1 MKVLR
6 FLVPLAVLLFS
17 VFPLTDTDIWWH
29 LACAR
34 EWVVT
39 WTPVRPNIINGHE
52 YFQTVV
58 GFVYGLGGAPL
69 LVAFKAL
76 LWASVFALFLWPLKN
91 WRPAVAVSLVVV
103 LFCLRY
109 QFEIRPAVFSMLF
122 LGIYWN
128 LLPRLFKW
136 HGARRI
142 VAVLAV
148 LLLQWVWCR
157 FQGLY
162 ILGPVFAG
170 VCVACRFAFAERS
183 RRALLWQVSFVMA
196 LFAVP
201 FLHGNGLALF
211 MYPFGLLDRL
221 LGLSESAAVFAS
233 GIAENRSPV
242 TVALAGENVV
252 ACFVAVMSAVGALV
266 VAGYRLYR
274 YFVRNLDDVTERNA
288 VSTVWLCITAVLA
301 LVAERNIVLFLP
313 VFCYAAFSLEGLPL
327 CKSACRVPCR
337 AVLVAVLFA
346 VLGLWC
352 RSLVPYGTSMVSEQR
367 VPVAASE
374 WMKSH
379 PHAGRL
385 FNDDRAG
392 GYLAFVNPQDSTYLD
407 GRFFLK
413 TAEFFER
420 YLHYSEDPSG
430 YMRDMDSLGVDR
442 AVFPLRYYARWDA
455 VVTALSTSE
464 KWHRAYVDSGF
475 VVLDRNY
482 LR

>member
-1 MKVLR
+1 MKVIR
-6 FLVPLAVLLFS
+6 FLVPLAVLLFA

-39 WTPVRPNIINGHE
+39 WTPVRPNVINGHE
-52 YFQTVV
+52 YFQAVV

-76 LWASVFALFLWPLKN
+76 LWAAVFVLFLWPLEKKDV
-91 WRPAVAVSLVVV
+91 RPAAAVSLVVV

-109 QFEIRPAVFSMLF
+109 QLEIRPAVFSMLF

-128 LLPRLFKW
+128 LVPRMLGW
-136 HGARRI
+136 SGIRRA
-142 VAVLAV
+142 VAVISM
-148 LLLQWVWCR
+148 LLLQWLWCR

-170 VCVACRFAFAERS
+170 LCVANRFAFDERS
-183 RRALLWQVSFVMA
+183 RRALLWQVAFVAA

-211 MYPFGLLDRL
+211 LYPFGLLDRL

-252 ACFVAVMSAVGALV
+252 ACVVAAFAAIGALAF
-266 VAGYRLYR
+266 AGRRLY
-274 YFVRNLDDVTERNA
+274 YFVRNSGGVASQRWVAAAWLGVTA
-288 VSTVWLCITAVLA
+288 LLA

-313 VFCYAAFSLEGLPL
+313 VFCYAALDFDAH
-327 CKSACRVPCR
+327 CKAACKIPCR
-337 AVLVAVLFA
+337 AIPVAVLFM

-352 RSLVPYGTSMVSEQR
+352 RSLVPYGASMVADSR
-367 VPVAASE
+367 VPVAAAE

-379 PHAGRL
+379 PHQGRL

-413 TAEFFER
+413 SAEFFGR
-420 YLHYSEDPSG
+420 YLRYSEDPSG
-430 YMRDMDSLGVDR
+430 FMRDMDSLGVDR
-442 AVFPLRYYARWDA
+442 TVFPLRYYARWDA
-455 VVTALSTSE
+455 VVEALSASG
-464 KWHRAYVDSGF
+464 KWLPVYVDSVF
-475 VVLDRNY
+475 VVLDRKY